1 MSKGKSSQQSSKGK
15 SATKSGSS
23 KPRPAAAK
31 TRSTSSSTNR
41 SGATRTGA
49 LGKNTTNS
57 TRSAFMRG
65 ARSRGRLGTWGLV
78 GLLGGLVVF
87 AVLYFTGVFNPKSAE
102 EAQVGLAAEI
112 SVDEAYALYPDGAFF
127 LDVREVVE
135 WEAGYVPDTTNIP
148 LSELE
153 SRLNE
158 LPTDQDIV
166 VICRS
171 GNRST
176 IGRDILL
183 DAGFENVTS
192 MADGV
197 REWKASGHP
206 FEGEVLED

>member
-1 MSKGKSSQQSSKGK
+1 MQSIS
-15 SATKSGSS
+15 
-23 KPRPAAAK
+23 
-31 TRSTSSSTNR
+31 RSVSHT
-41 SGATRTGA
+41 
-49 LGKNTTNS
+49 
-57 TRSAFMRG
+57 
-65 ARSRGRLGTWGLV
+65 
-78 GLLGGLVVF
+78 
-87 AVLYFTGVFNPKSAE
+87 
-102 EAQVGLAAEI
+102 EI
-112 SVDEAYALYPDGAFF
+112 SVAEAYKLYPDKAFF

-135 WEAGYVPDTTNIP
+135 WEAGHVPDTTNIP

-197 REWKASGHP
+197 REWKAAGYP

>member
-1 MSKGKSSQQSSKGK
+1 MAKSKSTKQSNKGKSS
-15 SATKSGSS
+15 TKPGSS
-23 KPRPAAAK
+23 KPQPAA
-31 TRSTSSSTNR
+31 TGSRSASSSTNR
-41 SGATRTGA
+41 PAGSRTGA
-49 LGKNTTNS
+49 MNKGKTTS

-65 ARSRGRLGTWGLV
+65 GRRRGGVGTWGLL
-78 GLLGGLVVF
+78 GLLGVLIVF
-87 AVLYFTGVFNPKSAE
+87 AVLYFTGAFSK
-102 EAQVGLAAEI
+102 GMAAEI
-112 SVDEAYALYPDGAFF
+112 SVAEAYKLYPDGAFF
-127 LDVREVVE
+127 LDVRETKE
-135 WEAGYVPDTTNIP
+135 WEAGRVPDTTNIP